1 VHMINRAVT
10 MNKDNKDIVILAG
23 ESLEHVRSLAVGKY
37 TILYERMFDSIHTD
51 SDADVWGA
59 IVGNGKGAVAIA
71 KWQDGY

>member
-1 VHMINRAVT
+1 

-23 ESLEHVRSLAVGKY
+23 ESLEQVRSLAVGKY
-37 TILYERMFDSIHTD
+37 TILYERMFDSIDTD